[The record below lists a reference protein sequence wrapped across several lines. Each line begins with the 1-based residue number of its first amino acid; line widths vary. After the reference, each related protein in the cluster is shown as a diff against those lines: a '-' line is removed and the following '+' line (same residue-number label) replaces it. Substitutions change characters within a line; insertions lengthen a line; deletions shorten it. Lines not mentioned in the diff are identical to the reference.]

1 MALNEQ
7 MKEAIQA
14 DIADESS
21 RKERLAKQ
29 IEGLK
34 STGKFIGE
42 TAVESVPG
50 VSEAIAAKN
59 VSRDL
64 EEGDY
69 VGAGIETVAGL
80 AGLAPAGDIVAKGLR
95 KFNKTRKAYKLFVK
109 SEDDKLYP
117 LFVDADKEIKR
128 GEFLE
133 ANFPDAAFKGKRSAT
148 SKESFYVP
156 TKGAKRSKGE
166 KRKKTGTDI
175 IIPDEETRQKLINDG
190 FITERAGRTKQ
201 APFGKVTAVAA
212 RPGFH
217 ASQSPVATHLGPED
231 LKITKKEADKLIKA
245 GVTPEAIIR
254 KGKQLSVKRRAE
266 DQVFAEVDMADDVD
280 YQSMLAKEGRSDI
293 NDRVPKGGSYR
304 YSDGQADS
312 DQWVVG
318 GDMKV
323 NRVLSREETRAIQ
336 KEMGVTD
343 LPYRDE
349 VESILGR
356 KFAKGG
362 MVMDDYL
369 VAKTMD
375 QTQNFA
381 KGGMSKQM
389 ELFEPVEGAFDE
401 GGLMDEGGSV
411 DPESGNDVPVGS
423 TQEEVRDDI
432 PAQLSEGEFVLP
444 ADVVRFHGL
453 EKIMALR
460 DEAKAGL
467 AKMEAMGQMGN
478 SDEATIPDGIPFS
491 MDDLEMEDDGVQD
504 FAQGGV
510 VQAQAGTFVMPQ
522 TNPTQASQF
531 TGYQPQYT
539 PYTPPAMPAAT
550 AGYTPPMQQATP
562 VSTTAT
568 PTFTGLTGIATP
580 STGGYDE
587 MKTYV
592 NDAGMEMQIPF
603 KDGSPIYPIPE
614 GFKVKT
620 EEVETATTTTTT
632 GTGVDTSQSSS
643 DEDSA
648 PPKYTTTDP
657 TGIGYNRAK
666 VKSTALKDV
675 LTESAKSQMRSF
687 FSNSLMSTAGKEL
700 GLVGTKMTSSAV
712 LGGILDDFREGNV
725 SFETGLK
732 EGSYTN
738 TVNLESL
745 TKEQGDII
753 ADVFKSVSEKMSGL
767 YTDQDEVTGE
777 EINLKPA
784 EVNARVVDMAKELDI
799 KTTVGDTE
807 NTKRRETLEREIA
820 TELARREKKETSK
833 QAAMET
839 GEQRREEQKQAAADA
854 SKYGISATRADGSR
868 KSTAEIRSE
877 IADAVTAQALEK
889 ERQAAE
895 RRSQR
900 GDSDDSAPDQ
910 STYAGSQAYGA
921 ETFGISGLAKGGL
934 VEQMKQSGLASKK

>member
-1 MALNEQ
+1 MA
-7 MKEAIQA
+7 
-14 DIADESS
+14 
-21 RKERLAKQ
+21 
-29 IEGLK
+29 
-34 STGKFIGE
+34 
-42 TAVESVPG
+42 
-50 VSEAIAAKN
+50 
-59 VSRDL
+59 
-64 EEGDY
+64 
-69 VGAGIETVAGL
+69 
-80 AGLAPAGDIVAKGLR
+80 
-95 KFNKTRKAYKLFVK
+95 
-109 SEDDKLYP
+109 
-117 LFVDADKEIKR
+117 VD
-128 GEFLE
+128 
-133 ANFPDAAFKGKRSAT
+133 
-148 SKESFYVP
+148 
-156 TKGAKRSKGE
+156 
-166 KRKKTGTDI
+166 
-175 IIPDEETRQKLINDG
+175 
-190 FITERAGRTKQ
+190 
-201 APFGKVTAVAA
+201 
-212 RPGFH
+212 
-217 ASQSPVATHLGPED
+217 
-231 LKITKKEADKLIKA
+231 
-245 GVTPEAIIR
+245 
-254 KGKQLSVKRRAE
+254 
-266 DQVFAEVDMADDVD
+266 
-280 YQSMLAKEGRSDI
+280 
-293 NDRVPKGGSYR
+293 
-304 YSDGQADS
+304 
-312 DQWVVG
+312 
-318 GDMKV
+318 
-323 NRVLSREETRAIQ
+323 
-336 KEMGVTD
+336 
-343 LPYRDE
+343 
-349 VESILGR
+349 
-356 KFAKGG
+356 
-362 MVMDDYL
+362 
-369 VAKTMD
+369 
-375 QTQNFA
+375 
-381 KGGMSKQM
+381 KQM
-389 ELFEPVEGAFDE
+389 ELFEPVVGAFDE

-411 DPESGNDVPVGS
+411 DPDSGNDVPVGS

-444 ADVVRFHGL
+444 ADVVRYHGL

-467 AKMEAMGQMGN
+467 ARMEAMGQMGN
-478 SDEATIPDGIPFS
+478 SEEATIPDGIPFS

-568 PTFTGLTGIATP
+568 PTFTGLTGIASP

-632 GTGVDTSQSSS
+632 GTGVDTSQTQSSS

-657 TGIGYNRAK
+657 TGIGYDRAK

-675 LTESAKSQMRSF
+675 LTKSGKSQIRSLG
-687 FSNSLMSTAGKEL
+687 SNSLMATAGKEL
-700 GLVGTKMTSSAV
+700 GIIGTKMTSSAV

-725 SFETGLK
+725 SFETGRK

-745 TKEQGDII
+745 TEEQGDII

-767 YTDQDEVTGE
+767 YTTQDEVTGK

-799 KTTVGDTE
+799 KTTVGNTK

-833 QAAMET
+833 QAAMKTGAEKLQAAKSAAAAYGVSTEGKSVEQIQNEIQAEQKARADAARERLEQARSTESYRQAQDDGFGGTGYSSGTSFGGTGYETST
-839 GEQRREEQKQAAADA
+839 GEAM
-854 SKYGISATRADGSR
+854 
-868 KSTAEIRSE
+868 
-877 IADAVTAQALEK
+877 V
-889 ERQAAE
+889 
-895 RRSQR
+895 
-900 GDSDDSAPDQ
+900 
-910 STYAGSQAYGA
+910 
-921 ETFGISGLAKGGL
+921 AKGGL
-934 VEQMKQSGLASKK
+934 MDKDKLAKQMKQSGLASKK